1 MHGPFVSYWSNG
13 QMQMSVVWDEGLR
26 YKKMRSWDHG
36 IMGSWDHGI
45 MGSWDHGIVTA
56 RGLPAQAKC
65 R

>member
-1 MHGPFVSYWSNG
+1 MHGPFVSYWSNS

-26 YKKMRSWDHG
+26 YKKMG
-36 IMGSWDHGI
+36 P
-45 MGSWDHGIVTA
+45 WDHGIVTA